1 MGTQPTPTLILKPH
15 SGNRELPPKSR
26 LKKRLLECK
35 DKNDGNRGE
44 NSPPENPVLHT
55 WRQVQGKKSE
65 VKKSAC
71 EDGERVSPRCFS
83 ESIENDLC
91 SHTSNFCK
99 SFVWRQYA
107 GLCWN
112 NWSGHLMTTKPAL
125 ASVKPLLWPR
135 DLSVNPGEV
144 LTQLRGNVI
153 QVSSKME
160 LSWSEADG

>member
-1 MGTQPTPTLILKPH
+1 MGTQPTLTPILKPH
-15 SGNRELPPKSR
+15 SGNWEFPPKSR

-35 DKNDGNRGE
+35 DKNDGKRGE
-44 NSPPENPVLHT
+44 KSPPGNPVLYT
-55 WRQVQGKKSE
+55 WRQVQGKKRQDTL
-65 VKKSAC
+65 SAC
-71 EDGERVSPRCFS
+71 EDGEKMSPRCFS
-83 ESIENDLC
+83 GSTENALC

-112 NWSGHLMTTKPAL
+112 KWSGHLMTTKPAL
-125 ASVKPLLWPR
+125 ASMKPLLWLR

-144 LTQLRGNVI
+144 LAQLRGNVI

-160 LSWSEADG
+160 LSWSEADR